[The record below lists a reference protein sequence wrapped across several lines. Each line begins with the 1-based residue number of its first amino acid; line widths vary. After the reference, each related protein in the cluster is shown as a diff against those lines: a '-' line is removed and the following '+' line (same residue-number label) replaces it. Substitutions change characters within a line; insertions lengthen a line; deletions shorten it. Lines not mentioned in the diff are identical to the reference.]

1 MTSHFETTVYGKWIL
16 SGEHAVLRGSPA
28 LVFPL
33 KSRFIHLSYQKDQKV
48 DGLQLTLGG
57 SFGEEFRLL
66 FWGVLEKAFEMK
78 KIRRNDLAGQLHMD
92 CNIPIGAGLGASA
105 ALCVAVTRWLMH
117 YQYVQE
123 SESLEFARQLENL
136 FHGESSGVDVAV
148 ALSGKPVR
156 FVRNQRREEFET
168 CFSPRWYISYSGKR
182 GVTADCVAKVKKL
195 LEIDPQVGNSIDAD
209 MKEATAICEQA
220 LSRNGLAEAE
230 RLQILA
236 RGMELGKSCF
246 IRWGLC
252 EGPLDLHMQIL
263 KESGALAIKP
273 TGSGQ
278 GGYVL
283 SLWEKTP
290 PENLKSVLIE
300 CS

>member
-1 MTSHFETTVYGKWIL
+1 MTNQFETTVYGKWIL

-33 KSRFIHLSYQKDQKV
+33 KSRFIHLKYQKDSKT
-48 DGLQLTLGG
+48 DGLQLILGG

-78 KIRRNDLAGQLHMD
+78 KIRRNELAGHLQLD

-156 FVRNQRREEFET
+156 FVRNQKRDEFEAR
-168 CFSPRWYISYSGKR
+168 FSPRWYISYSGKR

-195 LEIDPQVGNSIDAD
+195 LEAQPQVGQAIDAD
-209 MKEATAICEQA
+209 MKEATAICENA
-220 LSRNGLAEAE
+220 LVQEGLTEAE
-230 RLQILA
+230 RLQLLA
-236 RGMELGKSCF
+236 RGVELGKSCF
-246 IRWGLC
+246 VRWGLC
-252 EGPLDLHMQIL
+252 EGALDQHMQL
-263 KESGALAIKP
+263 LTESGALAIKP

-283 SLWEKTP
+283 SLWEKAP
-290 PENLKSVLIE
+290 PASLQSVLIE